1 MSEGAAVNVGAI
13 TMSVHNGTHADAPFH
28 FEKNGTSVD
37 RLPLERFVGPAVV
50 VDLSPIFS
58 RETELREISI
68 ADLEPCARDLTEA
81 PRLLIKTGRWRD
93 SAIFPTRIP
102 VLAHEVPAW
111 LRARGVILLGV
122 DLPSVDAID
131 SKDLSNHHGL
141 AEAGIAIVE
150 SLDLAEIKAGRY
162 NFAALPLKIISADA
176 APVRAILW
184 RD

>member
-1 MSEGAAVNVGAI
+1 MAWRHSLHLRFELEDERGRGGQRRGDQDECAQR
-13 TMSVHNGTHADAPFH
+13 HARRCALFISRKMEPVSTASH
-28 FEKNGTSVD
+28 W
-37 RLPLERFVGPAVV
+37 RLSSARRLSSICRQYFPAEAE
-50 VDLSPIFS
+50 P
-58 RETELREISI
+58 REISI

-93 SAIFPTRIP
+93 SAIFPIRIP
-102 VLAHEVPAW
+102 VLAHAVPAW

-150 SLDLAEIKAGRY
+150 SLDLAKRS
-162 NFAALPLKIISADA
+162 K
-176 APVRAILW
+176 PVDTTSPPCR
-184 RD
+184 